1 MARSSRNTPTAS
13 GATGTAAAS
22 TPTPRLICTSTAA
35 GATSNQ
41 QVQGHLPTTSL
52 CSPVIAATP
61 AIPDSLHTTGV
72 AAALVIA
79 AWHEA
84 VAAALAEPVLLH
96 SSPQDSARTYSVLA
110 HADAPVSTPNTANTQ
125 QSPAEATTVAAAKS
139 ASTAVPTTPAPPA
152 TTPAAS
158 QNQELSPKQ
167 QAALLARQRAQQLL
181 PGVKSGTISSFL
193 APRSG
198 SASPVYSSGSQG
210 TSISAAGSLPQP
222 QSYPAMPA
230 APYAGQAQPYP
241 AMLAAP
247 YAGMPA
253 AASPAPMP
261 MPPQQ
266 GAGGMHPPIITTK
279 PRGTLDPY
287 LLQQLMAMVQQ
298 QPHMAL
304 PFAYEVAAVCG
315 LSGKQQQELLHMT
328 QQLLTTMKWQ
338 QKNMQA
344 LQQAKQRLAAQ
355 EQQIRRMQWQ
365 QRQLASRAGQHEAFA
380 YPDVQAAFYQDPN
393 GPLVEGYQIET
404 PQQRA
409 ALVALRERDRVYAQ
423 QQAAAQGGAHAYALA
438 YQGTNQDGGV
448 STVYG
453 VDQTHPQTQPPAL
466 FVAQA
471 GSLAP
476 HEEQDEDADQD
487 KDTDSSADSKT
498 KAQDASALGATS
510 DSGAASANTADSK
523 DVASVQS
530 AAPDAAAKAQDKD
543 SATAALD
550 DDAYSGRKNV
560 DNQVE
565 SLYEKKRLIEKQLR
579 AGKSGVGK
587 PVQMRSVLL
596 ERIAKQEELRRLDYQ
611 QHFWDYYNERLIK
624 LADYKAFLLLTR
636 QKLHQEAVKKYQQQN
651 ADPVAQQ
658 ATKMDSDEA
667 LEKLTA
673 IKHVSPELR
682 AQQRQA
688 AAAAA
693 AAAAVSAATPASVS
707 SDTTSTTSTNG
718 STDSSA
724 DATAAILTQQTTTG
738 FAPDDPRHLGAK
750 MMSSIS
756 LTKQDASVDSEVV
769 FGKDGAASTPPVAVS
784 PVGSPDLTVV
794 PHTVVSPA
802 ALTTTSS
809 VQPTVLTTT
818 GQEGTVATTTVSPLP
833 PLAPASSVATAL
845 PTAQDAGGALGP
857 SANAQK
863 SIASMVSALREDDDD
878 MFGAAPA
885 PAAGTGAGTSTSIG
899 ASADIGVRG
908 SASGL
913 EQAQGS
919 SVLAH
924 SMPSVAVGSLAPQA
938 QDSHFTAPQS
948 VVQKV
953 DGSIDT
959 TAEHERLKHS
969 QDSLTQLQEAQKHA
983 HSDEERAALQ
993 AQAQLAALS
1002 ALDNLDES
1010 FKQVEKLRLE
1020 NGSAMWYDQRKLMPT
1035 LIVHDLEMHEKPVKL
1050 HEPPVEKAPPRNV
1063 PARSSANASRI
1074 FKGTLPPTHDVAR
1087 QRNIASLEQDVA
1099 IFRQWYEQTLARN
1112 TAVWQ
1117 EVASYQ
1123 QQGYD
1128 MAPLAASFR
1137 ALIAFDRSKVEV
1149 PPTLQTQVEVVPLWA
1164 DLAHGIQ
1171 TGNSYSQPWPPQQAT
1186 QFATVGAAVV
1196 PAGSNA
1202 AAFTVSGEGAISAQ
1216 VQVAASTSAPA
1227 PVPVSVPAAAAP
1239 MAPAA
1244 PQQGMPAQGSQSQQ
1258 GGMYAQTSQVPQ
1270 HPQGMVAPAPASS
1283 PMQHTP
1289 QPAPD
1294 MGDDRDA
1301 AMPPAQMP
1309 SQGDDFADDEEY
1321 YGGGSG
1327 APADAGVNFDS
1338 ADYDEDDGEA
1348 FSGNVELDMSTAFGG
1363 EEEEPSGEGAAAL
1376 QGPADSSTDDVNT
1389 ELVPLP
1395 QPKKDS
1401 GWELLGPVA
1410 VDTKVKMKVM
1420 DFLPEVAK
1428 RDSWYQLILQAYPE
1442 RDHNQIMLTNV
1453 ERQID
1458 PNDASHW
1465 RLIIKESEDF
1475 GSLTDMANALSH
1487 DKSNK
1492 YHTWDDVRQRFESVL
1507 GQPLRFDLVRIQE
1520 LPEHAPLREA
1530 QRLAQLAAQQARQSL
1545 SQVQGLTQLL
1555 SQLHENIE
1563 QVGIELYRDAD
1574 PEETEQH

>member
-1 MARSSRNTPTAS
+1 MARSRRNTPTAS

-22 TPTPRLICTSTAA
+22 TPTPRLTCTSKAAALSTAA
-35 GATSNQ
+35 AVATSSQ
-41 QVQGHLPTTSL
+41 QGQSLLPATSL
-52 CSPVIAATP
+52 FPPVIPATP
-61 AIPDSLHTTGV
+61 ESLHTTGV
-72 AAALVIA
+72 AGALDVT
-79 AWHEA
+79 AWQEA
-84 VAAALAEPVLLH
+84 VAAARAEPVLLQT
-96 SSPQDSARTYSVLA
+96 SQQGMELTATVVA
-110 HADAPVSTPNTANTQ
+110 HADAPVSTPNTVNTQ
-125 QSPAEATTVAAAKS
+125 QSPAD
-139 ASTAVPTTPAPPA
+139 ASTASAAKTTAPAVP
-152 TTPAAS
+152 
-158 QNQELSPKQ
+158 QKQELSPKQ

-181 PGVKSGTISSFL
+181 PSVKSGTIASFL

-198 SASPVYSSGSQG
+198 SASPVPSSGSQG
-210 TSISAAGSLPQP
+210 SNMGANAPQP
-222 QSYPAMPA
+222 QPQPL
-230 APYAGQAQPYP
+230 PQPYP
-241 AMLAAP
+241 AIPTAPYAAGMSAAP

-253 AASPAPMP
+253 APASYAPRP

-266 GAGGMHPPIITTK
+266 GAGGVHPPIITTK

-287 LLQQLMAMVQQ
+287 LLQQLMVMVQQ
-298 QPHMAL
+298 QPHMAVS
-304 PFAYEVAAVCG
+304 FAYEVAAVCG
-315 LSGKQQQELLHMT
+315 LSIKQQQELLQMT
-328 QQLLTTMKWQ
+328 QQLLDTMKRQ
-338 QKNMQA
+338 QESMQA
-344 LQQAKQRLAAQ
+344 LLQAKQRLAAQ

-365 QRQLASRAGQHEAFA
+365 QRQLAARAGQQEAFA

-393 GPLVEGYQIET
+393 GPMVEGYQIET

-423 QQAAAQGGAHAYALA
+423 QQSAAQGGAHAYALA
-438 YQGTNQDGGV
+438 YQGTTQDGGV

-487 KDTDSSADSKT
+487 KATDSGADAKTKEQDAAALGSTTDSADSKDGAS
-498 KAQDASALGATS
+498 AQDA
-510 DSGAASANTADSK
+510 TAK
-523 DVASVQS
+523 D
-530 AAPDAAAKAQDKD
+530 KAKD
-543 SATAALD
+543 SAAAADHD
-550 DDAYSGRKNV
+550 DDAFSGRKNV
-560 DNQVE
+560 NNQVE

-624 LADYKAFLLLTR
+624 LAEYKAFLLLTR
-636 QKLHQEAVKKYQQQN
+636 QKLHQEAVKIYQQQN
-651 ADPVAQQ
+651 ADPEAQQ

-693 AAAAVSAATPASVS
+693 AAAAAVSAATPASVS
-707 SDTTSTTSTNG
+707 SDTTGTATYG
-718 STDSSA
+718 SPDSSA

-738 FAPDDPRHLGAK
+738 FAPDDPRHLGAQ

-769 FGKDGAASTPPVAVS
+769 FGKDGAASTQPVAVS
-784 PVGSPDLTVV
+784 PVGSPDLSVVPQTVV
-794 PHTVVSPA
+794 TPS
-802 ALTTTSS
+802 ALTTDSNA
-809 VQPTVLTTT
+809 QPTVLTTT
-818 GQEGTVATTTVSPLP
+818 GQVGTVATTTVSPLP
-833 PLAPASSVATAL
+833 SVAPAASAVPASPVTL
-845 PTAQDAGGALGP
+845 GASGAMGP

-885 PAAGTGAGTSTSIG
+885 PAAPAPAAGTGAGTSAG
-899 ASADIGVRG
+899 ADIGAG
-908 SASGL
+908 SSASGL
-913 EQAQGS
+913 ESAQGS
-919 SVLAH
+919 SVVAQ
-924 SMPSVAVGSLAPQA
+924 STPSVAVGSLAPQA

-1002 ALDNLDES
+1002 ALANLDES

-1020 NGSAMWYDQRKLMPT
+1020 NGSAMWYEQRKLMPT

-1050 HEPPVEKAPPRNV
+1050 HEPPVEKTPPRNV
-1063 PARSSANASRI
+1063 PARSSANAPRI
-1074 FKGTLPPTHDVAR
+1074 FRGTLPPTNDVAR
-1087 QRNIASLEQDVA
+1087 QRNHDSLKQDAA
-1099 IFRQWYEQTLARN
+1099 IFRQWQEQTVARN
-1112 TAVWQ
+1112 AAVWQ

-1137 ALIAFDRSKVEV
+1137 ALVAFDRSKVEV
-1149 PPTLQTQVEVVPLWA
+1149 LPTLQTQVEVVPLWA

-1186 QFATVGAAVV
+1186 QFAAVGAAVV
-1196 PAGSNA
+1196 PAGGS
-1202 AAFTVSGEGAISAQ
+1202 VP
-1216 VQVAASTSAPA
+1216 APA
-1227 PVPVSVPAAAAP
+1227 PAAVAP
-1239 MAPAA
+1239 MAPAV
-1244 PQQGMPAQGSQSQQ
+1244 PQQAMPTQGSQGQQGGMSAQGSQEPQAPQVSQ
-1258 GGMYAQTSQVPQ
+1258 A
-1270 HPQGMVAPAPASS
+1270 HQGMVAPASA
-1283 PMQHTP
+1283 
-1289 QPAPD
+1289 PAPAPEPTPMLHAPQSAPA
-1294 MGDDRDA
+1294 MGRDSGDV
-1301 AMPPAQMP
+1301 MPPANMP
-1309 SQGDDFADDEEY
+1309 PQDDDFADDEEY
-1321 YGGGSG
+1321 YGGGGG
-1327 APADAGVNFDS
+1327 APADAGVNFDG

-1363 EEEEPSGEGAAAL
+1363 EEEEPSGESAAAL
-1376 QGPADSSTDDVNT
+1376 QGSADAADDVNT

-1395 QPKKDS
+1395 QPKKNS

-1458 PNDASHW
+1458 PNDAGHW

-1487 DKSNK
+1487 DKSNQ
-1492 YHTWDDVRQRFESVL
+1492 YHTWDDVRQRFESVV

-1530 QRLAQLAAQQARQSL
+1530 QKLAQLAAQQARQSL